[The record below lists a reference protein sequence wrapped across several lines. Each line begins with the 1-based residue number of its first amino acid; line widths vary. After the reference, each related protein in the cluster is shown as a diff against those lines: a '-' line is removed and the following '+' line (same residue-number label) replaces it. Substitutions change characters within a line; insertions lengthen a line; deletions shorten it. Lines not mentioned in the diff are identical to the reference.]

1 MEIDKNT
8 SRTISFLR
16 FPLIICVI
24 SIHTVFTLD
33 KSFEGYEYF
42 KYMLGLFTSFAVPI
56 FFIISSFLFFHGM
69 QDFDISKW
77 HDKLKSRVKTLVIPY
92 LFWNFCYLMFMLA
105 VQLLIPNMMGGGR
118 KMIYDYSFWEVLDSF
133 WNFGGMYYGM
143 PILYS
148 FWFIRNLIVL
158 NLLAPIFYLFLKK
171 QPILFFIIGLIVF
184 IFNPFHFIP
193 TEMDWV
199 KSVLFYGFGTFCAIH
214 RFDFANIRK
223 LFYPLTIFV
232 ILSILILPFMVG
244 NV

>member
-1 MEIDKNT
+1 MEIDNNT

-42 KYMLGLFTSFAVPI
+42 KYILGLFTSFAVPI

-105 VQLLIPNMMGGGR
+105 V
-118 KMIYDYSFWEVLDSF
+118 
-133 WNFGGMYYGM
+133 
-143 PILYS
+143 
-148 FWFIRNLIVL
+148 
-158 NLLAPIFYLFLKK
+158 
-171 QPILFFIIGLIVF
+171 
-184 IFNPFHFIP
+184 
-193 TEMDWV
+193 
-199 KSVLFYGFGTFCAIH
+199 
-214 RFDFANIRK
+214 
-223 LFYPLTIFV
+223 
-232 ILSILILPFMVG
+232 
-244 NV
+244 